1 MSMNSITTGVV
12 VAAMSICTLLN
23 IGCAKDNTEEIV
35 EASMPKQAVTE
46 TYVDDKDT
54 STTYIDDRDISN
66 TYIDDRDI
74 QNNYYEYSYD
84 SSYFEEQ
91 DKVKEL
97 EEQIEELKR
106 NQTSTEENT
115 QSEELSYT
123 KEQKH
128 SQQIEPNIVQ
138 CDKCNRQG
146 VLYDNI
152 MRWYDTNGNN
162 NFTHPYCLEDFI
174 ESTGKEPAHDI
185 PILE

>member
-1 MSMNSITTGVV
+1 MSMGSIATGVV

-35 EASMPKQAVTE
+35 KASKPKQAVTE
-46 TYVDDKDT
+46 TYVDDRDT

-106 NQTSTEENT
+106 NQTNTEQT
-115 QSEELSYT
+115 TIIKEEVNKIPEGYRAT
-123 KEQKH
+123 CAH
-128 SQQIEPNIVQ
+128 
-138 CDKCNRQG
+138 CNREG
-146 VLYDNI
+146 EVYKNI
-152 MRWYDTNGNN
+152 IKWYDIDGNTVY
-162 NFTHPYCLEDFI
+162 THSYCLKHYVDE
-174 ESTGKEPAHDI
+174 TGII
-185 PILE
+185 PGQDLSNLR